1 MKNHFWICLLIVTVL
16 TGCSLT
22 NFADEEKSPIKVLFV
37 GPEMVTCTNPLRNN
51 LCYQVKE
58 KVEDAWQLYHG
69 EIMGLQYKSG
79 NIYELMV
86 QADTKSV
93 STSDAPEVQWVMV
106 QVVSSAPAPVATP
119 VPAEIQDI
127 VWTLEQYGKPD
138 QLSAALGESAPTI
151 FFQKDGHFTGS
162 SGCNRF
168 NGKYTV
174 DGQTILFESLAA
186 TKKLCATPDGMLVQ
200 EQTMFNI
207 FQQTGQYDLVD
218 QRLSIFSPNNE
229 WVLIFHK

>member
-1 MKNHFWICLLIVTVL
+1 MKKYFGICLVFVAALA
-16 TGCSLT
+16 GCSLT
-22 NFADEEKSPIKVLFV
+22 NLADEEKSPIKVLFV

-51 LCYQVKE
+51 LCYQVRE
-58 KVEDAWQLYHG
+58 KMEDAWQLYRG
-69 EIMGLQYKSG
+69 EIMGLQYKPG

-93 STSDAPEVQWVMV
+93 PSSDSPEVQWVMV
-106 QVVSSAPAPVATP
+106 QVVSSVPAPAATS
-119 VPAEIQDI
+119 VPAELQETM
-127 VWTLEQYGKPD
+127 WTLEQFGKPD
-138 QLSAALGESAPTI
+138 QLSTAPGESAATI

-174 DGQTILFESLAA
+174 DGQTIQFESLAA
-186 TKKLCATPDGMLVQ
+186 TKKMCTTPDGMLVQ

-207 FQQTGQYDLVD
+207 FQQTGHFDLVD
-218 QRLSIFSPNNE
+218 QRLSISSPNND